1 MTDEEEAVVERAA
14 RAALRCR
21 DSDGDY
27 RGTTAD
33 EILQEVAEDVDEW
46 CRLAREVRRR
56 VREIRGEEV
65 REGLPEGRRTES
77 TLEPISSPGSARSR
91 PRDTY

>member
-14 RAALRCR
+14 RLVLRYR
-21 DSDGDY
+21 DSEGKY
-27 RGTTAD
+27 TGTTAD
-33 EILQEVAEDVDEW
+33 EVLREATEDVDDW
-46 CRLAREVRRR
+46 IRLARGVLRR

-65 REGLPEGRRTES
+65 REGVPPRARTES
-77 TLEPISSPGSARSR
+77 ALEPISSPGSARSR

>member
-14 RAALRCR
+14 RLILRCR
-21 DSDGDY
+21 DSDGAY
-27 RGTTAD
+27 QGTAAAEVLD
-33 EILQEVAEDVDEW
+33 EHAGDDLDLWLE
-46 CRLAREVRRR
+46 LARRARSR

-77 TLEPISSPGSARSR
+77 PLEPISSPGSARSR
-91 PRDTY
+91 PRDY